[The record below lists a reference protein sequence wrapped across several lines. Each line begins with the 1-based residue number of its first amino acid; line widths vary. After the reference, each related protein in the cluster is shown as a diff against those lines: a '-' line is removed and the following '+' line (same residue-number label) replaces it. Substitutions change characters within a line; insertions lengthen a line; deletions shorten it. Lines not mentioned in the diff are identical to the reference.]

1 MKRCF
6 TFVLLLPGLALA
18 QPAGLATLSQ
28 RSTRLEAHR
37 GRLEQLLSAQ
47 TLRVG
52 RLKAQRPGVRRDFQ
66 LKRALRDSQAL
77 ATRLTK
83 LQDQLRDLNGRLVKA
98 YDRAIAAA
106 VDPAE
111 RARLLERRARLTRKA
126 AARARIVTQEKA
138 SPLDSAE
145 DLEEKADLLKDSE
158 EKVRKQLRTLR
169 AQIARLQHQARL
181 RRHSRAVDDS
191 PFVEDS
197 PRRTVRAKS
206 STTATPKETDD
217 SAASPPAA
225 TADGKSQDTSAP
237 TAPPPSPGAYTD
249 SEPSDAK
256 DNSLAGAGTWTSK
269 SAGES
274 AGTPA
279 TPTMSPD
286 RAAGSGG
293 SLSVTIRDVMDP
305 SILQELKRAQKSGT
319 LAERIAAL
327 KKAEKRLKQVARKL
341 GTQSSQLRKRAKSV
355 R

>member
-1 MKRCF
+1 MRRCF
-6 TFVLLLPGLALA
+6 TFVLVLMVPGLGLA

-28 RSTRLEAHR
+28 RSTRLETHR

-47 TLRVG
+47 TLRIG

-66 LKRALRDSQAL
+66 LKRTLRDSQAL

-106 VDPAE
+106 VDPTE
-111 RARLLERRARLTRKA
+111 RARLLERRAQLTRKA

-158 EKVRKQLRTLR
+158 EKVRTQLRTLR

-206 STTATPKETDD
+206 STAAAPKETDD
-217 SAASPPAA
+217 SAASP
-225 TADGKSQDTSAP
+225 ADGKSQDTSAP
-237 TAPPPSPGAYTD
+237 VPAAPPSPGAYTD
-249 SEPSDAK
+249 SEPDNAK

-279 TPTMSPD
+279 TPTLSPD
-286 RAAGSGG
+286 RAAGGGG

-305 SILQELKRAQKSGT
+305 SVLQELKRAQKSGT

-327 KKAEKRLKQVARKL
+327 KKAEKRLKEVARKL
-341 GTQSSQLRKRAKSV
+341 GTQASQLRKRAKSV